1 MWKYIVCTLLV
12 AAFAA
17 CDDDFDLRNEESRLV
32 MEGWIEDGGYPVV
45 IVTRSLAVS
54 TEEQQLSDL
63 GDYIVRWAK
72 VTVSDGT
79 ESVVLTGKY
88 DKGYFPPYI
97 YTTGRLRGEAGKQY
111 TVSVEYGDYYATA
124 KTTIPAVPEY
134 CTFRVEPCEHS
145 DTLYQIKATFRDN
158 PAEKNYYQ
166 LFSRVGTT
174 SRQYLASYLGSLDD
188 AVLDVTTEVPVYRG
202 QQLKPDDYI
211 PYYTADDTV
220 SVKLAHIDETSFR
233 VWDSYTKTL
242 SLSSIMFLST
252 SSDMESNIV
261 GGYGYWCG
269 YGAVTDYIV
278 IRDSVCARPV
288 ESCERD

>member
-12 AAFAA
+12 VAFAA
-17 CDDDFDLRNEESRLV
+17 CNDDFDLRNEESRLV
-32 MEGWIEDGGYPVV
+32 VEGWIEDGGYPVV
-45 IVTRSLAVS
+45 IVSRSLAVS
-54 TEEQQLSDL
+54 TEQQQMADL

-97 YTTGRLRGEAGKQY
+97 YTTGRMRGEAGKQY

-134 CTFRVEPCEHS
+134 CTFRVEPCEYS
-145 DTLYQIKATFRDN
+145 NTLYQIKATFRDN

-188 AVLDVTTEVPVYRG
+188 AVLGTTTEVSVYRG
-202 QQLKPDDYI
+202 QQLELDDYT

-242 SLSSIMFLST
+242 SLSNIMFLST

-278 IRDSVCARPV
+278 IRDSVRACPP
-288 ESCERD
+288 ESDKRD